1 MMAKTE
7 QIFGEKTVK
16 FTGVWVKGERQ

>member
-1 MMAKTE
+1 MAKTE